1 MDTSALHRSSNTA
14 PPLSE
19 AAQQQLHANLLNEFE
34 QRIDAVQQ
42 RLSLQMQQLFQ
53 QHAVAPVAPPVAIAA
68 APAVPL
74 HATAPGTWSERAPA
88 AKMSAPEHFSG
99 ARGQNV
105 YPLLIHVTVT

>member
-1 MDTSALHRSSNTA
+1 MDTSALHSSSNTA

-19 AAQQQLHANLLNEFE
+19 AAQQQLHAHLLN
-34 QRIDAVQQ
+34 VQQ
-42 RLSLQMQQLFQ
+42 RLSPQMQQLFQ

-68 APAVPL
+68 GPAVPL